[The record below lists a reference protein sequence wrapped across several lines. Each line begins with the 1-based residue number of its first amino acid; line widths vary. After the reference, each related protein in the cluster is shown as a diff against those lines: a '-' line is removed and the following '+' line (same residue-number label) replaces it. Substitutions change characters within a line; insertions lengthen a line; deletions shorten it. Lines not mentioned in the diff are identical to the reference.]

1 MKETFRYKWWGRGDI
16 DASFGV
22 FFDGFSKIL
31 SATGIML
38 FVFGMPADIVLGKI
52 VPGIG
57 LAILAGNLWY
67 FYEARELAKR
77 ERRQNVTAQPFGIG
91 ASQVTGWLYLIM
103 GPVYWQTGDAE
114 FAFQIGLASA
124 FIGGFVEV
132 LGGFIGRW
140 IVRHVPHSALMGN
153 MASSAIVWLSFVGIA
168 MVFDKPVYAL
178 LPLFIV
184 VIDYLGKAD
193 KRFPKIP
200 SGLVAIVL
208 GSVIAWAGGYLTVEN
223 LTSSFSNIGF
233 YPPTFCGGDILK
245 GLRGI
250 FPFLPVII
258 PLQINN
264 FLSTLQGVESAKA
277 AGDTYPER
285 RSMVM
290 DGCSSILGSLF
301 GNPFPTTVYF
311 GHPGWK
317 ELDARAGFS
326 LVNAAAYVL
335 ICFTGLTG
343 LLMALVPTEAVM
355 VLLIFV
361 GFSVTSAT
369 FQELD
374 KKHVNVVLL
383 SLVPIL
389 FQYIQTLISSAVQA
403 AGTTVAEIS
412 ADKFAEFS
420 VPIQGIQYL
429 GNGAFLSSLL
439 LAGLLACVV
448 DKRYFASSLF
458 GLVLAGCSFIGM
470 IHAESVALFP
480 PEGVMFGVLYLMV
493 AAFLAMKGVLFRN
506 SKVPLLQGA
515 GTEKPCDDSAKPAE
529 IRDKQYHSGGN

>member
-1 MKETFRYKWWGRGDI
+1 MNFRYHWWGKGDI
-16 DASFGV
+16 EASLGV

-38 FVFGMPADIVLGKI
+38 LVFGMPADIVLGKI

-57 LAILAGNLWY
+57 LAIFAGNLWY
-67 FYEARELAKR
+67 FYEARELAKK
-77 ERRQNVTAQPFGIG
+77 EQRQNVTAQPFGLG
-91 ASQVTGWLYLIM
+91 AAQVTGWLYLIM

-124 FIGGFVEV
+124 FIGGFVEI
-132 LGGFIGRW
+132 LGGFVGRW

-168 MVFDKPVYAL
+168 MVFDKPIYAL
-178 LPLFIV
+178 LPLLIV
-184 VIDYLGKAD
+184 IIDYLGKAD
-193 KRFPKIP
+193 KRFAMIP
-200 SGLVAIVL
+200 SGLVAVVL
-208 GSVIAWAGGYLTVEN
+208 GSVIAWVGGYLTPQN
-223 LTSSFSNIGF
+223 FTDSFSNIGF
-233 YPPTFCGGDILK
+233 YPPIFCGEDVLK
-245 GLRGI
+245 GLSGI
-250 FPFLPVII
+250 VPFLPVII
-258 PLQINN
+258 PLQLNN

-277 AGDTYPER
+277 AGDVYPER

-301 GNPFPTTVYF
+301 GSPFPTTVYF

-317 ELDARAGFS
+317 ELGARAGFS

-343 LLMALVPTEAVM
+343 LLMALIPTEAVM

-361 GFSVTSAT
+361 GFSVTTAT
-369 FQELD
+369 FQKMEH
-374 KKHVNVVLL
+374 KYVNVVLL

-403 AGTTVAEIS
+403 AGTTVADIS
-412 ADKFAEFS
+412 VEKFASFS

-439 LAGLLACVV
+439 LAGLLACVI
-448 DKRYFASSLF
+448 DRRYFASAIF
-458 GLVLAGCSFIGM
+458 GLILAGCSFIGM
-470 IHAESVALFP
+470 IHAQTVAFFP
-480 PEGVMFGVLYLMV
+480 PEGVMFGVLYLAA
-493 AAFLAMKGVLFRN
+493 AAFLVAKG
-506 SKVPLLQGA
+506 LLLRSVQPPPEQGKL
-515 GTEKPCDDSAKPAE
+515 EE
-529 IRDKQYHSGGN
+529 I

>member
-1 MKETFRYKWWGRGDI
+1 MKFQYRWWGKGDI

-38 FVFGMPADIVLGKI
+38 FVFGMPVDIVLGKV

-57 LAILAGNLWY
+57 VAIFAGNLWY
-67 FYEARELAKR
+67 FYEARELAKK
-77 ERRQNVTAQPFGIG
+77 ERRQDVTAQPFGLG

-114 FAFQIGLASA
+114 LAFQVGLASA
-124 FIGGFVEV
+124 FLGGFVEI
-132 LGGFIGRW
+132 LGAFIGRW

-178 LPLFIV
+178 LPLLII

-193 KRFPKIP
+193 KRFAMIP

-208 GSVIAWAGGYLTVEN
+208 GTLIAWVGGYLTPQN
-223 LTSSFSNIGF
+223 FTDSFSNIGF
-233 YPPTFCGGDILK
+233 YPPVFCGEDIIK
-245 GLRGI
+245 GIKGI
-250 FPFLPVII
+250 VPFLPVII

-264 FLSTLQGVESAKA
+264 FLSTLQSVESAKA
-277 AGDTYPER
+277 VGDAYPER
-285 RSMVM
+285 RSMIM

-317 ELDARAGFS
+317 ELGARAGFS
-326 LVNAAAYVL
+326 LINAAVYAL

-343 LLMALVPTEAVM
+343 VLMALIPTEAVM

-369 FQELD
+369 FQGMER
-374 KKHVNVVLL
+374 KYTNVVLF

-403 AGTTVAEIS
+403 AGSTIGEVGAQQ
-412 ADKFAEFS
+412 FAEFS

-448 DKRYFASSLF
+448 DKRYFSASLF
-458 GLVLAGCSFIGM
+458 GVTLAGCSFIGM
-470 IHAESVALFP
+470 IHAESVSLLP
-480 PEGVMFGVLYLMV
+480 PEGVLFGIVYLAA
-493 AAFLAMKGVLFRN
+493 AAFLVVKGLFFPN
-506 SKVPLLQGA
+506 SPLLPK
-515 GTEKPCDDSAKPAE
+515 TEKPAKE
-529 IRDKQYHSGGN
+529 I

>member
-1 MKETFRYKWWGRGDI
+1 MGFKYKWWGKGDV

-38 FVFGMPADIVLGKI
+38 FVFGMPADIVLGKV

-57 LAILAGNLWY
+57 LAIFAGNLWY
-67 FYEARELAKR
+67 FFEARELARK
-77 ERRQNVTAQPFGIG
+77 EQRQDVTAQPFGIG
-91 ASQVTGWLYLIM
+91 ASQLTGWLYLIM
-103 GPVYWQTGDAE
+103 GPVYWKTGDAE
-114 FAFQIGLASA
+114 FAFQIGLAAA
-124 FIGGFVEV
+124 FIGGFVEI

-140 IVRHVPHSALMGN
+140 IIRHVPHSALMGN
-153 MASSAIVWLSFVGIA
+153 MASSAIVWLTFVGIA
-168 MVFDKPVYAL
+168 MVYDKPVYAL

-193 KRFPKIP
+193 KRFAKIP
-200 SGLVAIVL
+200 SGLIAIVL
-208 GSVIAWAGGYLTVEN
+208 GAAIAWATGSLTWDGFTE
-223 LTSSFSNIGF
+223 SFADLNF
-233 YPPTFCGGDILK
+233 YPPVFCGGDILAGMK
-245 GLRGI
+245 GIL
-250 FPFLPVII
+250 PFLPVII

-264 FLSTLQGVESAKA
+264 FLSTLQGIESAKSV
-277 AGDTYPER
+277 GDAYPER

-290 DGCSSILGSLF
+290 DGCSTILGSLF

-317 ELDARAGFS
+317 ELGARAGFS
-326 LVNAAAYVL
+326 LVNAGAYLL

-343 LLMALVPTEAVM
+343 VLMSLIPTEAVM

-369 FQELD
+369 FRD
-374 KKHVNVVLL
+374 IHHKYTNVILL

-403 AGTTVAEIS
+403 AGTTVAEIEVS
-412 ADKFAEFS
+412 KFAEFS

-439 LAGLLACVV
+439 IAGLLACVV
-448 DKRYFASSLF
+448 DKKYFASAIF
-458 GLVLAGCSFIGM
+458 GVVLAFSSFIGM

-480 PEGVMFGVLYLMV
+480 PEGVLFGVIYLII
-493 AAFLAMKGVLFRN
+493 AAFLALKGLSFRERN
-506 SKVPLLQGA
+506 ADTNQSPKEG
-515 GTEKPCDDSAKPAE
+515 EAE
-529 IRDKQYHSGGN
+529 TA